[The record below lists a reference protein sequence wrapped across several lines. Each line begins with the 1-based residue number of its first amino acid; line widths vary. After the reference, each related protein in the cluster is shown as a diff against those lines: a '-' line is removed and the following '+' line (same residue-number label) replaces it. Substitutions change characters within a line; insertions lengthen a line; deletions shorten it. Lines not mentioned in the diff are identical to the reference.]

1 MAGTMGMGDMDEFD
15 DAVPLKRTFC
25 AKQMTEEEYEDQA
38 AETTDKA
45 ISDLLKHLEEN
56 PQVYKKIETRR
67 RREEAEQAGI
77 MSLIKVHAHEC

>member
-1 MAGTMGMGDMDEFD
+1 
-15 DAVPLKRTFC
+15 
-25 AKQMTEEEYEDQA
+25 MTEEEYEDQA